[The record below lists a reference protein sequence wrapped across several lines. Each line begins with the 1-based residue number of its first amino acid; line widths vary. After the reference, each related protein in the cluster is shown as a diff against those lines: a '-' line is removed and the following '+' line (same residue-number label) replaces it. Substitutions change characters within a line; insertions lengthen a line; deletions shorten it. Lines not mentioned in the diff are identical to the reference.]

1 MILKRSSSSFK
12 ALGIF
17 NQMCSES
24 VFLFTS
30 TIIFFISCFFLA
42 AGGGPRRGGPPNR
55 NKAAGSNAR
64 TNKPTPTAEELDAEL
79 DAYVNDMKI

>member
-1 MILKRSSSSFK
+1 MFLYLHQQLYSSFH
-12 ALGIF
+12 
-17 NQMCSES
+17 
-24 VFLFTS
+24 V
-30 TIIFFISCFFLA
+30 FLA

>member
-1 MILKRSSSSFK
+1 M
-12 ALGIF
+12 
-17 NQMCSES
+17 
-24 VFLFTS
+24 
-30 TIIFFISCFFLA
+30 FFLA